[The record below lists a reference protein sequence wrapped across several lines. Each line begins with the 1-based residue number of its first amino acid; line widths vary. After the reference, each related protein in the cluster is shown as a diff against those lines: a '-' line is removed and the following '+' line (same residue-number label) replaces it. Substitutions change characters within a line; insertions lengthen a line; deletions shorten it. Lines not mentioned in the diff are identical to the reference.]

1 MCKLKLCLF
10 IFIIGSF
17 CQKVIGQQKVV
28 FNGSLIALG
37 NNIEILTDT
46 NSSISLNEA
55 IHSNRFTKSKDEYPN
70 LGITPFSYWI
80 RVTVINNTS
89 SSNLGIQITQP
100 MIDSIEFYQLSG
112 NRLVKSNYS
121 GQGRLFKS
129 RQILHQ
135 NYIYPVSITSGQ
147 ASIFYFHIKSYKQL
161 VLPIYIE
168 KFEDVVASA
177 LVTDLLFGI
186 YVGIIMV
193 MLLYNLFIYVTVKDI
208 NYLYYVLYLFIV
220 LLTQACLEGY
230 IFRFVLP
237 GSPVAANLSIY
248 ISSALIGVAAIEFAK
263 KFLSTKYY
271 TPTLHKISYAFW
283 LVYAIE
289 ITLALIGQFNASY
302 ALVLV
307 AAMLSAI
314 YVIVMAVM
322 IASKGFRPA
331 KFFLIA
337 WSVFILC
344 VIVYVLKDFNIIS
357 YNKFTSSSLLI
368 GSAIEAVML
377 SFALADK
384 INIFKAEKEKSQE
397 EALNALK
404 ENDRIISEQNVIL
417 ETKVNERTIELNKT
431 NQELNKTLHDLKQAQ
446 GQLVEAEKM
455 ASLGQLTAGIAHE
468 INNPINFVTGNIK
481 PLSRDI
487 DMVID
492 AIVAIEKV
500 GLSDL
505 TTAEKQKQISAY
517 KEEVDF
523 DYLTMEIQHLLKG
536 IKEGANRTAEIVRG
550 LRVFSRLDQDDLVKA
565 DINEGLESTL
575 IIANNL
581 LNRIDVVKEY
591 GRLPMLECYAGK
603 LNQVFLNLISNAS
616 YAVHQ
621 KFGESA
627 GGKINIKTYSDEGHV
642 FISIADN
649 GTGMDEKTKE
659 RIFEPFFTTKDV
671 GEGTGLGMSISYNA
685 IKKHNGQIQI
695 TSTPG
700 EGAEFIVTLPLF
712 IK

>member
-10 IFIIGSF
+10 IFIISSF
-17 CQKVIGQQKVV
+17 CQKAIGQQKVV
-28 FNGSLIALG
+28 FDGALIALG
-37 NNIEILTDT
+37 DNLQILTDT

-55 IHSNRFTKSKDEYPN
+55 MRSSRFSKSKDEYPN

-100 MIDSIEFYQLSG
+100 MIDNIEFYQLSG
-112 NRLVKSNYS
+112 DKLLKSNFS
-121 GQGRLFKS
+121 GQGRLFNS
-129 RQILHQ
+129 RLIRHQ
-135 NYIYPVSITSGQ
+135 NYIYPVNITSGQ
-147 ASIFYFHIKSYKQL
+147 ASTFYFHIKSYKQL
-161 VLPIYIE
+161 VLPIYLE
-168 KFEDVVASA
+168 KFENVIVSA

-193 MLLYNLFIYVTVKDI
+193 MLLYNLFIYVMVKDI

-237 GSPVAANLSIY
+237 GNPVVANLGIY
-248 ISSALIGVAAIEFAK
+248 ISSALIGIAAIEFAK
-263 KFLSTKYY
+263 KFLSARDY
-271 TPTLHKISYAFW
+271 TPTLYKVSYAFW

-289 ITLALIGQFNASY
+289 ITLALTGKFNASY
-302 ALVLV
+302 TVVLV

-314 YVIVMAVM
+314 YVIVMAVI

-344 VIVYVLKDFNIIS
+344 VVIYVLKDFNIIP

-384 INIFKAEKEKSQE
+384 INVFKAEKEKSQE

-404 ENDRIISEQNVIL
+404 ENDRIISEQNAIL
-417 ETKVNERTIELNKT
+417 ETRVSERTTELNET
-431 NQELNKTLHDLKQAQ
+431 NQELNKTLFDLKQAQ

-487 DMVID
+487 DIVID
-492 AIVAIEKV
+492 AIAAIEKV

-505 TTAEKQKQISAY
+505 TSAEKQKQISTY
-517 KEEVDF
+517 KEGVDF

-536 IKEGANRTAEIVRG
+536 IKEGANRTAEIVKG

-565 DINEGLESTL
+565 DINEGLDSTL

-591 GRLPMLECYAGK
+591 GHLPKLECYAGK

-616 YAVHQ
+616 FAVHQ
-621 KFGESA
+621 KFGEGA
-627 GGKINIKTYSDEGHV
+627 GGKISIKTFCDEGNV

-649 GTGMDEKTKE
+649 GTGMDEETQK
-659 RIFEPFFTTKDV
+659 RIFDPFFTTKDV
-671 GEGTGLGMSISYNA
+671 GNGTGLGMSISYNA

-695 TSTPG
+695 TSAPG
-700 EGAEFIVTLPLF
+700 EGAKFIITLPLF
-712 IK
+712 FK

>member
-1 MCKLKLCLF
+1 MYKLKLCLF
-10 IFIIGSF
+10 ILIIGSF
-17 CQKVIGQQKVV
+17 CQKAIGQQIVD
-28 FNGSLIALG
+28 FDGALKPLG
-37 NNIEILTDT
+37 YNLEILTDT
-46 NSSISLNEA
+46 NSNITLDEA
-55 IHSNRFTKSKDEYPN
+55 IRSRSFIKSENEFPN
-70 LGITPFSYWI
+70 LGITPYSYWI
-80 RVTVINNTS
+80 RFTILNHTS

-100 MIDSIEFYQLSG
+100 MIDSVEFYQLNVG
-112 NRLVKSNYS
+112 KLILSNYS
-121 GQGRLFKS
+121 GQGRLFNS
-129 RQILHQ
+129 RMIRHQ
-135 NYIYPVSITSGQ
+135 SYIYPVSIISGH
-147 ASIFYFHIKSYKQL
+147 ANTFYFHIKSYKQL

-168 KFEDVVASA
+168 KFEDVIVSA
-177 LVTDLLFGI
+177 FITDLLFGI
-186 YVGIIMV
+186 YVGIILV
-193 MLLYNLFIYVTVKDI
+193 MLLYNLFIYVTVKDV

-237 GSPVAANLSIY
+237 GSPVAANLGIY
-248 ISSALIGVAAIEFAK
+248 ISSALIGIAAIEFAK
-263 KFLSTKYY
+263 KFLSAKDY
-271 TPTLHKISYAFW
+271 TPTLYKVSYAFW
-283 LVYAIE
+283 FVYAIE
-289 ITLALIGQFNASY
+289 IALALTGRFNASY
-302 ALVLV
+302 TVVLV

-314 YVIVMAVM
+314 YVIVMAVF

-344 VIVYVLKDFNIIS
+344 VIIYVLKDFNIIP

-368 GSAIEAVML
+368 GSAFEAVML

-397 EALNALK
+397 EALKALK
-404 ENDRIISEQNVIL
+404 ENERIIREQNALL
-417 ETKVNERTIELNKT
+417 ETKVSERTVELNQT
-431 NQELNKTLHDLKQAQ
+431 NQELNKTLYNLKQAQ

-487 DMVID
+487 DIVID
-492 AIVAIEKV
+492 VITAIEKV

-505 TTAEKQKQISAY
+505 SIADKQKEISKY
-517 KEEVDF
+517 KEGVDF

-536 IKEGANRTAEIVRG
+536 IKDGANRTAEIVRG
-550 LRVFSRLDQDDLVKA
+550 LRIFSRLDQDDLVKA

-581 LNRIDVVKEY
+581 LNRIHIVKEY
-591 GRLPMLECYAGK
+591 SNLPKIECYAGK

-621 KFGESA
+621 KFGEGE
-627 GGKINIKTYSDEGHV
+627 GGKISIETSFDDKNA
-642 FISIADN
+642 FISITDN
-649 GTGMDEKTKE
+649 GTGMDEQTQEKM
-659 RIFEPFFTTKDV
+659 FDPFFTTKDV
-671 GEGTGLGMSISYNA
+671 GEGTGLGMSISYNT
-685 IKKHNGQIQI
+685 IKKHNGQIKVS
-695 TSTPG
+695 STPG
-700 EGAEFIVTLPLF
+700 EGAKFIISLPLF
-712 IK
+712 LK